1 MKQSYIYGILIS
13 AMLVCG
19 IGTVRAQNEVSYL
32 SEIGINDCRVDKE
45 GRKVHVSM
53 HVDMSELRIKS
64 QHTVALTPV
73 LVAKD
78 GSREYAFPPIVIDGG
93 TRNKVYLRAQRLE
106 SVDIPPYHDETSN
119 VIIRRRNGEEQTY
132 DYVATADY
140 DRWMLNG
147 SIEMREEVH
156 GCVNCAEGGSRQTYM
171 ESVIPEFI
179 PDYRLDVI
187 EPELEPVKVRAE
199 NRTARLQ
206 FRQDSYNIIPAYK
219 NNRAELDTVSNSI
232 MMVRNNPDVSII
244 GIYVTGYASPEG
256 TVSHNLKLSENRA
269 RALAEYIARLDNID
283 DDLLHVAWIGED
295 WDGLR
300 LALEDFPKLLKR
312 DEVYRIIDECTGD
325 HDACEERL
333 KELEPPTI
341 YERMLNEVYPQLR
354 RNEYRVEYNVRNFDP
369 EEARRMMAER
379 PDLLSLS
386 EMYRV
391 AALCEKG
398 SAEYEKVM
406 SVAARYY
413 PESPAVLN
421 DNAMAAIAEGDY
433 NKAVKLLEGAKVTGQ
448 NASLLNTLGVAYAG
462 AGEPYKAREAFSRAA
477 EAGLETARH
486 NLGQIENVI
495 NQL

>member
-53 HVDMSELRIKS
+53 QVDMSELRIRS

-132 DYVATADY
+132 DYAATADY

-206 FRQDSYNIIPAYK
+206 FRSH
-219 NNRAELDTVSNSI
+219 
-232 MMVRNNPDVSII
+232 RNK
-244 GIYVTGYASPEG
+244 
-256 TVSHNLKLSENRA
+256 H
-269 RALAEYIARLDNID
+269 
-283 DDLLHVAWIGED
+283 
-295 WDGLR
+295 
-300 LALEDFPKLLKR
+300 
-312 DEVYRIIDECTGD
+312 
-325 HDACEERL
+325 
-333 KELEPPTI
+333 
-341 YERMLNEVYPQLR
+341 
-354 RNEYRVEYNVRNFDP
+354 
-369 EEARRMMAER
+369 
-379 PDLLSLS
+379 
-386 EMYRV
+386 
-391 AALCEKG
+391 
-398 SAEYEKVM
+398 
-406 SVAARYY
+406 
-413 PESPAVLN
+413 
-421 DNAMAAIAEGDY
+421 
-433 NKAVKLLEGAKVTGQ
+433 
-448 NASLLNTLGVAYAG
+448 
-462 AGEPYKAREAFSRAA
+462 
-477 EAGLETARH
+477 
-486 NLGQIENVI
+486 
-495 NQL
+495 